1 MNTRF
6 RKNPN
11 NFANDFTRFL
21 DDIFGDVS
29 INQVN
34 KFYPPVNIIETENDY
49 QLEISAPGWNKEDFN
64 VKIEG
69 DFLNISANKPK
80 VEATENTDE
89 GGEPTP
95 KRKYVKREFNTRS
108 FKRTFTLN
116 EKMNKEEIN
125 ASYENGILYVTLV
138 KAEEAKPVKKTIE
151 VS

>member
-29 INQVN
+29 INQVS

-80 VEATENTDE
+80 AEATENTDE